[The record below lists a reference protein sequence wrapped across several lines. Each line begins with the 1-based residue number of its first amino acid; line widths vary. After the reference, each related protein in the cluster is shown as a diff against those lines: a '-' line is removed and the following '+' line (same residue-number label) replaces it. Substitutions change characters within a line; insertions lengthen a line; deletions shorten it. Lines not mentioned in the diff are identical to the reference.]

1 MPIVKLNIDD
11 KEFKIECADG
21 EENLLRKAESKLN
34 SEIKSHPEF
43 KNLSDSKK
51 YLMISLIIASKE
63 NTNIKENITRQL
75 LTAVKETS
83 IDCALHNNEKES
95 LACYNFG
102 NPTPDKFS
110 FVPSIENDEVDKVAK
125 LNVKT
130 ETFSAKKVSING
142 TDYAVNMETMDVYTL
157 ESYIETKKKKRENP
171 IKIGKLVEKN
181 GKFKLQYT
189 KVEKS

>member
-63 NTNIKENITRQL
+63 NTNIKENNNINYEL
-75 LTAVKETS
+75 IE
-83 IDCALHNNEKES
+83 IDNE
-95 LACYNFG
+95 L
-102 NPTPDKFS
+102 
-110 FVPSIENDEVDKVAK
+110 
-125 LNVKT
+125 
-130 ETFSAKKVSING
+130 KK
-142 TDYAVNMETMDVYTL
+142 L
-157 ESYIETKKKKRENP
+157 ESFF
-171 IKIGKLVEKN
+171 IKNYYGNK
-181 GKFKLQYT
+181 
-189 KVEKS
+189 